1 MSGDPF
7 DARSSKSQRD
17 RFSFA
22 PEATSLFVSCL
33 VPSFHRRSMTSCA
46 QKIPCSGLWD
56 MWLNGTSRYEAT
68 DDAMF
73 TLLLKATL
81 AETAAS
87 IVDLRT
93 NVDGW
98 GKAPCRASTIL
109 RLADG
114 DLTSKPAD
122 TARPG
127 SRSSSLCIPLA
138 GRGAIILSSVPHGD
152 LTTWLT
158 RFRYRITTSRSRCR
172 QTLGSRPQTCK
183 SGPTA

>member
-1 MSGDPF
+1 MLDHRRVSATDF
-7 DARSSKSQRD
+7 RSPRRRHLS
-17 RFSFA
+17 
-22 PEATSLFVSCL
+22 SLIL

-56 MWLNGTSRYEAT
+56 MWLNGTSRHEAT

-98 GKAPCRASTIL
+98 REGPVS
-109 RLADG
+109 DVY
-114 DLTSKPAD
+114 DP
-122 TARPG
+122 
-127 SRSSSLCIPLA
+127 SL
-138 GRGAIILSSVPHGD
+138 GG
-152 LTTWLT
+152 
-158 RFRYRITTSRSRCR
+158 
-172 QTLGSRPQTCK
+172 
-183 SGPTA
+183 